1 MDSSHFD
8 IGFHNLGI
16 DEDEELHD
24 VEPTLISE
32 VLIGVEDE
40 TRSSPEPGE
49 AAAAAAANYFGEADS
64 NLLDDED
71 GEEDENGE
79 GDGGDFEP
87 PLQQEEPAPL
97 AIQGPQIVARKPR
110 RCRTVFTPLQ
120 LLELERV
127 FRHIQ
132 YPDVFAREE
141 IARRLNLAERRVQVW
156 FQNRRAKWRR
166 YQRALMFRNLHPVAL
181 GHPVGVIFN
190 GPYRIVPVMEPAWRC
205 IPAVPCPGLPPG
217 VPPPPVLPAPL
228 PPRPWEMPLP
238 PPVPMPHF
246 ALAPIGVAWAPV
258 INGHFI

>member
-1 MDSSHFD
+1 MLRQIPEKELS
-8 IGFHNLGI
+8 LGRAGGR
-16 DEDEELHD
+16 DTAQQLLLQHCAGPLQPAHRVLQAPPAPVSPFCFPLFPD

-132 YPDVFAREE
+132 YPDVFAR
-141 IARRLNLAERRVQVW
+141 
-156 FQNRRAKWRR
+156 
-166 YQRALMFRNLHPVAL
+166 
-181 GHPVGVIFN
+181 
-190 GPYRIVPVMEPAWRC
+190 
-205 IPAVPCPGLPPG
+205 
-217 VPPPPVLPAPL
+217 
-228 PPRPWEMPLP
+228 
-238 PPVPMPHF
+238 
-246 ALAPIGVAWAPV
+246 
-258 INGHFI
+258 